1 MTTQFYVASQLA
13 LALAWM
19 PAVTLGGQDPRPAP
33 VDPMPAPVATKSGA
47 AFDDRLLQMQKPI
60 SGKDAGT
67 LIASTSEATK
77 PASSKGLV
85 SGKGV
90 VLKVNR
96 DNATVKI
103 NHEPIPA
110 LDWPKM
116 TMPFRL
122 KESALAD
129 QVKEGDSVEFFLE
142 KSGPDYVIVKWRK

>member
-1 MTTQFYVASQLA
+1 MTIQFSVASKLA
-13 LALAWM
+13 LMLAWM
-19 PAVTLGGQDPRPAP
+19 PALALAGQVIQTAQTTQRPAI
-33 VDPMPAPVATKSGA
+33 DPILVANA
-47 AFDDRLLQMQKPI
+47 
-60 SGKDAGT
+60 
-67 LIASTSEATK
+67 SEATK
-77 PASSKGLV
+77 PASSGGLV

-110 LDWPKM
+110 LDWPRM

-142 KSGPDYVIVKWRK
+142 KSGPDNVIVKWRK

>member
-1 MTTQFYVASQLA
+1 
-13 LALAWM
+13 M
-19 PAVTLGGQDPRPAP
+19 PAVTLGGQDRRPAP
-33 VDPMPAPVATKSGA
+33 VDPTPAAVATKAIKSDA
-47 AFDDRLLQMQKPI
+47 AFDDRLLQTQKPI
-60 SGKDAGT
+60 PGKDAGT

-77 PASSKGLV
+77 SASSKGLV

-110 LDWPKM
+110 LDWPRM